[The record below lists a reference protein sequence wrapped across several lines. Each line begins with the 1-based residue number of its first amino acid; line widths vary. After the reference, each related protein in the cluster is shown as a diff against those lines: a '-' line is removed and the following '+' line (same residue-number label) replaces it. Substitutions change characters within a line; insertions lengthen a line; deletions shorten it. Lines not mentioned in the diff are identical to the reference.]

1 MTSTA
6 RLQPEDFYDS
16 DECRTMFCEWLSPD
30 SGTDPVLLAAAQ
42 VLAFGQ
48 APLKALACTPDD
60 FCEWL
65 HNELARF
72 PESYDMLID
81 HLMECLQEEFQAER
95 GYWDTAKLWAYEA
108 MCDMASD
115 WQAQR

>member
-6 RLQPEDFYDS
+6 RFQPEDFYDS
-16 DECRTMFCEWLSPD
+16 DECRLTFCEWLSPD
-30 SGTDPVLLAAAQ
+30 SGTDTVILAAAQ
-42 VLAFGQ
+42 AASFGI
-48 APLKALACTPDD
+48 APGHALDCTPED

-65 HNELARF
+65 HNELAADD
-72 PESYDMLID
+72 EGYEMLID

-95 GYWDTAKLWAYEA
+95 GYWDTATLWAYES

-115 WQAQR
+115 WQGQR